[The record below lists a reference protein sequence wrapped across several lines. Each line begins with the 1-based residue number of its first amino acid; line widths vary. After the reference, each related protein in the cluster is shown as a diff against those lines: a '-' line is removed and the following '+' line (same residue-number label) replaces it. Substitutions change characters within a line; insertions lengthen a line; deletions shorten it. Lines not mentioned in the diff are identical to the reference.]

1 MAQGYPNMEALKGGV
16 EGWKKEGLPIIDP
29 PPEQE

>member
-16 EGWKKEGLPIIDP
+16 EAWKKEGLPIIEP
-29 PPEQE
+29 TSQPE